1 MQESYPAEHIATPE
15 SQSAGSLDRISDNMK
30 SQTTDTYGRS
40 RIHER
45 FVHSV
50 DARDGVVIAA
60 TKRVFISPT
69 SDLGR
74 IDSGWKVVVSFS
86 KLSYPRVVAMRVAS
100 LPDMRNCLRLCKSYL
115 LDALYKMET
124 HNSLACSRTEYE
136 DAIAP

>member
-100 LPDMRNCLRLCKSYL
+100 LPYMRNCL
-115 LDALYKMET
+115 
-124 HNSLACSRTEYE
+124 
-136 DAIAP
+136 